1 MAASTTNE
9 LADKIA
15 NQFLSSPSPN
25 AAAGEQHGEAG
36 SNTVMEPNS
45 ATSFKVTSGRSG
57 SHNDGGY

>member
-1 MAASTTNE
+1 MAASTPNE

-25 AAAGEQHGEAG
+25 AAAAGEQHGEAG
-36 SNTVMEPNS
+36 SNRVMEPNS

-57 SHNDGGY
+57 SHNEL